1 MKWFNEA
8 IASPEMAAV
17 VRAQAPLW
25 ARNGHVHTIVACTTR
40 PGSSLGRLKT
50 LVQQWNISILICC
63 VACRPAT
70 FLCRR
75 MFPEYFRHSNFQC
88 VILRSHKFP
97 KCVILCVHLV
107 IVWGLERG
115 GVPPARFCS
124 CPPVLPPA
132 RFCTCP
138 PALCVVVVFCREG
151 CCPCHTPPVRY
162 YRTMLR
168 CPKGGTIALDL
179 LAGLDANKNDEEG
192 VWDVWNWR
200 RSLDSII
207 SSSSLM
213 HPSNTRPSKDLCF
226 AVLVWLNQKV
236 TLAGCQC
243 HSDMKHI
250 VVMVPDGHAA
260 SPLGSNAIFFSNPPP
275 RVMPSTH
282 CCFLCHAAAFVRSN
296 I

>member
-107 IVWGLERG
+107 MVWGLEH
-115 GVPPARFCS
+115 GVCLLLVFAAAHLSCLLLVFAPA
-124 CPPVLPPA
+124 
-132 RFCTCP
+132 
-138 PALCVVVVFCREG
+138 
-151 CCPCHTPPVRY
+151 H
-162 YRTMLR
+162 
-168 CPKGGTIALDL
+168 L
-179 LAGLDANKNDEEG
+179 L
-192 VWDVWNWR
+192 
-200 RSLDSII
+200 S
-207 SSSSLM
+207 
-213 HPSNTRPSKDLCF
+213 
-226 AVLVWLNQKV
+226 VWLWYF
-236 TLAGCQC
+236 
-243 HSDMKHI
+243 
-250 VVMVPDGHAA
+250 AA
-260 SPLGSNAIFFSNPPP
+260 
-275 RVMPSTH
+275 R
-282 CCFLCHAAAFVRSN
+282 AAAPVTRLPYATTAPCCAARRAAPSPWTCWPAWTPTKTTRKVCGMCG
-296 I
+296 IGAEASIP